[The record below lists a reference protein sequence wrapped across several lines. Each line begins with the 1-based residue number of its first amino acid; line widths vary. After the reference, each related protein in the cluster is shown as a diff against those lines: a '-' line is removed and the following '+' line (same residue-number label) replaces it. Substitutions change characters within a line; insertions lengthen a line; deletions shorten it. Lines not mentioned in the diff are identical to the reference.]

1 MLITHATA
9 LIAPGAAEIRGAAH
23 AVNVNLLSFGGEA
36 VCKQGRRGSLEAQRL
51 LTESCH
57 PSFSRAPRDA
67 GWLIKLRA
75 LSHGIIIK
83 DQSAP
88 FSQEHH

>member
-9 LIAPGAAEIRGAAH
+9 LIAPGAAEIRGATH

-36 VCKQGRRGSLEAQRL
+36 VCKQGRGGLLGAQRL
-51 LTESCH
+51 LTDSCH
-57 PSFSRAPRDA
+57 PCFSRAPRGA
-67 GWLIKLRA
+67 GWLIKLRV
-75 LSHGIIIK
+75 LSRIIK
-83 DQSAP
+83 KDQNVL